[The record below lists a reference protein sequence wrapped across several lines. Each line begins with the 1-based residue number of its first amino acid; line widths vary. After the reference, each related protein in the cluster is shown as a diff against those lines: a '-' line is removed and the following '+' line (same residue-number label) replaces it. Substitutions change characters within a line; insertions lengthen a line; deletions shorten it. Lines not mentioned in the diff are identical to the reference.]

1 MINLP
6 GSSSKTA
13 LFEDELC
20 ENAWL
25 VLEKMPFLRMD
36 YGWEDRIKNVKVR
49 KIYFIRSFFFLRLG
63 LYLHQKQ

>member
-6 GSSSKTA
+6 GSSSETA

-25 VLEKMPFLRMD
+25 VLDKCPF
-36 YGWEDRIKNVKVR
+36 
-49 KIYFIRSFFFLRLG
+49 
-63 LYLHQKQ
+63 